1 MPSALDTFSKL
12 LFMGYKIKIQKV
24 QRPTN
29 KSYYVN
35 LPAAL
40 ADSMEVK
47 KGEEFEW
54 YIEDKNTLVLKRVK
68 AIKNRTFKE
77 VKDKT

>member
-1 MPSALDTFSKL
+1 
-12 LFMGYKIKIQKV
+12 MGYKTKIQKV

-35 LPAAL
+35 LPTAL
-40 ADSMEVK
+40 ADSMEVE

-54 YIEDKNTLVLKRVK
+54 YIEDKNTLVSKRVK
-68 AIKNRTFKE
+68 EIKKRKFKKVNNE
-77 VKDKT
+77 T

>member
-1 MPSALDTFSKL
+1 
-12 LFMGYKIKIQKV
+12 MGYRIKVQKV
-24 QRPTN
+24 ERPTN

-40 ADSMEVK
+40 AEAIAVE

-54 YIEDKNTLVLKRVK
+54 EIEDKNLLILKRVNP
-68 AIKNRTFKE
+68 IKIRKE
-77 VKDKT
+77 KK